1 MTTKLD
7 GVLHITLVIKS
18 KVSHCKDWQ
27 IYLVFSSCQ
36 EKKKVAAGSTSKW
49 KKFIWTA
56 T

>member
-27 IYLVFSSCQ
+27 N
-36 EKKKVAAGSTSKW
+36 T
-49 KKFIWTA
+49 
-56 T
+56 